1 MKKILLIFATA
12 FILNAVWENLHAFLY
27 DNYMGDKITE
37 LVLLKATLADA
48 VMITVITLPFVLF
61 PSWRRQNWIIIF
73 VGLVL
78 AIGIERYALLTDKW
92 AYNVYMPIVPF
103 LSVGLT
109 PTIQLG
115 LLGFLSFRIQEYASS
130 SVWYNRTDEKRF
142 QREY

>member
-37 LVLLKATLADA
+37 LVLLRATLADA

-115 LLGFLSFRIQEYASS
+115 LLGFLSFQIQEYISS
-130 SVWYNRTDEKRF
+130 SIWYNRTDEKRF

>member
-37 LVLLKATLADA
+37 LVLLRATLADA

>member
-37 LVLLKATLADA
+37 LVLLRATLADA
-48 VMITVITLPFVLF
+48 VMITVIALPFVLF

>member
-48 VMITVITLPFVLF
+48 VMITVIALPFVLF

>member
-37 LVLLKATLADA
+37 LVLLRATLADA

-115 LLGFLSFRIQEYASS
+115 LLGFLSFQIQEYISS

-142 QREY
+142 PREY

>member
-37 LVLLKATLADA
+37 LVLLRATLADA

-115 LLGFLSFRIQEYASS
+115 LPNTGICELVSL
-130 SVWYNRTDEKRF
+130 V
-142 QREY
+142 